1 MKSQKN
7 CLSFFDEPL
16 FLYIKKNKNI
26 KQIKVQILK
35 KNYIKI
41 FTIKFQGKY
50 WKKTKYKIRFKIGF
64 ELY

>member
-50 WKKTKYKIRFKIGF
+50 
-64 ELY
+64 